1 MGEREE
7 EMVDYKSIDVWQKAR
22 MIVKEIYAISETF
35 PPEEK
40 YGLTSQIRRA
50 AVSVPSNIAEG
61 YNRHS
66 SKDFVHFLRIAKGS
80 AAETETQLILAKD
93 VSLVTDEKAEPLLV
107 EIDKL
112 IRMISS
118 LILARLKQ
126 MEGNR

>member
-7 EMVDYKSIDVWQKAR
+7 EMVDYKSLDVWQKAR

>member
-1 MGEREE
+1 
-7 EMVDYKSIDVWQKAR
+7 MVDYKSLDVWQKAR
-22 MIVKEIYAISETF
+22 MIVKGIYAISETF

-93 VSLVTDEKAEPLLV
+93 VSFVTAEKADPLLI

-118 LILARLKQ
+118 LILVRLKQ
-126 MEGNR
+126 MEENR

>member
-1 MGEREE
+1 
-7 EMVDYKSIDVWQKAR
+7 MVDYKSLDVWQKAR

-80 AAETETQLILAKD
+80 AAEMETQLILAKD
-93 VSLVTDEKAEPLLV
+93 VFLVTDEKAEPLLA

>member
-1 MGEREE
+1 
-7 EMVDYKSIDVWQKAR
+7 MVDYKSLDVWQKAR

-93 VSLVTDEKAEPLLV
+93 VSFVTAEKADPLLI

-118 LILARLKQ
+118 LILVRLKQ
-126 MEGNR
+126 MEENR

>member
-1 MGEREE
+1 
-7 EMVDYKSIDVWQKAR
+7 MVDYKSLDVWQKAR